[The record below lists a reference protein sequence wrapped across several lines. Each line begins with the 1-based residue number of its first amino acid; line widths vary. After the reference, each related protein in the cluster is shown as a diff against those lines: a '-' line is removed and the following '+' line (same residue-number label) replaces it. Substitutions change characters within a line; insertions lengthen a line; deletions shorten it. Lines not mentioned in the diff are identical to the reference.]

1 MRLLWIVLLALT
13 LSSCASIAPTPSA
26 TPPAEPKATWA
37 ERQTSLNRIQSWWLN
52 GKIAVQTNKDS
63 GSAAVSWTQTQRS
76 YALAITGPLGAGSM
90 KLSGTPSGVTL
101 QASDGKTY
109 SAKSAEQLLATKWGF
124 KLPVSNM
131 RYWMRGLPAPGASA
145 STHFDQNARLTS
157 LDQQG
162 WHIEYMSYTNAGG
175 IDLPEKVSITS
186 PMLRVKIVV
195 YQWRVA

>member
-13 LSSCASIAPTPSA
+13 LSSCASIAPTTA
-26 TPPAEPKATWA
+26 TTAPAEPKATWS
-37 ERQTSLNRIQSWWLN
+37 ERQASLNRIHSWWLN

-63 GSAAVSWTQTQRS
+63 GSAAVSWTQSQRS
-76 YALAITGPLGAGSM
+76 YSLAITGPLGAGSM
-90 KLSGTPSGVTL
+90 KLAGSPGGVTL

-109 SAKSAEQLLATKWGF
+109 HAKSGEQLLATKWGF
-124 KLPVSNM
+124 NLPVSNM
-131 RYWMRGLPAPGASA
+131 RYWMRGLPVPGAAA

-162 WHIEYMSYTNAGG
+162 WHIEYSSYMNAGG
-175 IDLPEKVSITS
+175 VDLPEKVSITS